1 MHMHFHIQSFADTL
15 LIKNVITYSK
25 SIVYSEQHSLN
36 DVDMQQM
43 YMKEILKKYV
53 NIRQSM

>member
-1 MHMHFHIQSFADTL
+1 MHFHIQSFADTL